1 MAMTIF
7 IMIIGLCLLLGG
19 ASVLV
24 DASVAI
30 ARRLGVS
37 DFIIGITIVGM
48 GTSAPELYVS
58 VSSTLQGMGDVAIGN
73 VIGSNICNSLLI
85 LGATALVRAVPL
97 ARANLRT
104 DVSATVMASLLFVAI
119 SYITMIVTGAGNPL
133 INRWGGAILLMGLA
147 IFLWRTF
154 AQGNVADESA
164 ESPTDSWIGRLPIWA
179 TCVCALASLAALLG
193 GGNLF
198 LDSAVTLAHAIGISE
213 FAISVTVVA
222 VGTSLPELT
231 TCIIAAMRGNS
242 ALALGNVLGSNLFN
256 ILFILGVSS
265 VITPIAGAGV
275 ETMDYIMLVGSAL
288 LVWLWAATGKKM
300 QIDRWEGAVAVLL
313 YVGYTVILLC
323 RGSWQ

>member
-1 MAMTIF
+1 MTIL

-58 VSSTLQGMGDVAIGN
+58 VSSALQGMGDVAIGN
-73 VIGSNICNSLLI
+73 VIGSNICNTLLI
-85 LGATALVRAVPL
+85 LGATALVRAVPVT
-97 ARANLRT
+97 RSNIRVDIT
-104 DVSATVMASLLFVAI
+104 ATVAASILFIAI
-119 SYITMIVTGAGNPL
+119 SYITMYATGSTGPM
-133 INRWGGAILLMGLA
+133 INRWGGSVLLLLLI

-154 AQGNVADESA
+154 TQGKTSETETDAPADG
-164 ESPTDSWIGRLPIWA
+164 WINRIPVWGA
-179 TCVCALASLAALLG
+179 GVCALISLVALLG

-265 VITPIAGAGV
+265 TISPVEGKGV
-275 ETMDYIMLVGSAL
+275 EVMDYAMLIGSAAM
-288 LVWLWAATGKKM
+288 VWICAVTGKKM
-300 QIDRWEGAVAVLL
+300 QIDRWEGAIAILL
-313 YVGYTVILLC
+313 YVAYTVILLY
-323 RGSWQ
+323 RGSSL